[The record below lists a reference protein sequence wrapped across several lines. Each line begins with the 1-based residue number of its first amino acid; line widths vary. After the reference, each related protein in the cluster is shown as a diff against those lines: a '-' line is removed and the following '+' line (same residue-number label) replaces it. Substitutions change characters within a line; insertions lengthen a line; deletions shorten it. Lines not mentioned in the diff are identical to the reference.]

1 MINERNL
8 KLGTARSAIRE
19 LFEYGKK
26 QKAILGENK
35 VFDFSL
41 GNPSTPAPKEVDNAI
56 TDIIANNPSVLTHGY
71 TSAQGSLE
79 ARTAIADYIAK
90 SFNLSTSAD
99 DIYITCGA
107 AAALCCVFGALTKDS
122 NTEFISIAPYFP
134 EYKVFV
140 EGQGANLKV
149 VPADT
154 KAFQIDFKALE
165 SLINENTAG
174 VIINSPN
181 NPSGTVYSKET
192 LIELANLLSYKSKEI
207 GHPIYII
214 SDEPY
219 RELVYNNINIPFIP
233 SIYNN
238 TFVCYSYSKSLSL
251 PGERI
256 GYVYVPSFAEKSK
269 ELYAAVAGAGRAMGY
284 VCAPSLIQQV
294 VAKCTN
300 IKPNL
305 NEYYTNR
312 NLLYDTLTSYGYEC
326 ASPDGAFY
334 LFVKAPN
341 GDGNKFSKLAK
352 NKNVLIVPG
361 ESFGCKEFVRISYC
375 VDTKTVKGAL
385 PIFKELIE
393 EC

>member
-19 LFEYGKK
+19 LFEYGRK
-26 QKAILGENK
+26 QKELLGSDK

-41 GNPSTPAPKEVDNAI
+41 GNPSTPVPKEVDETISN
-56 TDIIANNPSVLTHGY
+56 IIDSGNSVLTHGY
-71 TSAQGSLE
+71 TSAQGSFDT
-79 ARTAIADYIAK
+79 RSAIASSIAK
-90 SFNLSTSAD
+90 RFAVNVSAD

-107 AAALCCVFGALTKDS
+107 AAALCCTFGALTVSSD
-122 NTEFISIAPYFP
+122 TEFIAIAPYFP

-140 EGQGANLKV
+140 EGQGAKLKV

-154 KAFQIDFKALE
+154 KNFQIDFYALE
-165 SLINENTAG
+165 ELINENTAG
-174 VIINSPN
+174 IIINSPN
-181 NPSGTVYSKET
+181 NPSGTVYSEVT
-192 LIELANLLSYKSKEI
+192 LKRLVDLLNRKVEEI

-219 RELVYNNINIPFIP
+219 RELVYGDTQVPFIP
-233 SIYNN
+233 CLYDN
-238 TFVCYSYSKSLSL
+238 TIVCYSYSKSLSL

-256 GYVYVPSFAEKSK
+256 GYVYVPCFAENSK

-294 VAKCTN
+294 ITKCVDV
-300 IKPNL
+300 KPNL
-305 NEYYTNR
+305 EEYRINR
-312 NLLYDTLTSYGYEC
+312 ELLLNALTSYGYEC

-341 GDGNKFSKLAK
+341 GDGNKFSEVAK
-352 NKNVLIVPG
+352 SKNVLIVPG

-385 PIFKELIE
+385 PLFKELIE

>member
-26 QKAILGENK
+26 QKAVLGEDK

-41 GNPSTPAPKEVDNAI
+41 GNPSIPAPKEVDNAI

-71 TSAQGSLE
+71 TSAQGSFE
-79 ARTAIADYIAK
+79 ARTAIADYIEK
-90 SFNLSTSAD
+90 RFNLTASAD

-122 NTEFISIAPYFP
+122 NTEFIAIAPYFP

-140 EGQGANLKV
+140 EGQGAKLKV

-165 SLINENTAG
+165 TLINKNTTA

-192 LIELANLLSYKSKEI
+192 LEELALVLKKKSEQF
-207 GHPIYII
+207 GHPIHVV

-219 RELVYNNINIPFIP
+219 RELVYGKTEVPFIP
-233 SIYNN
+233 AIYKN
-238 TFVCYSYSKSLSL
+238 TVVCYSYSKSLSL

-256 GYVYVPSFAEKSK
+256 GYVYVPSFADNSA

-284 VCAPSLIQQV
+284 VCAPSLMQGVI
-294 VAKCTN
+294 AKC
-300 IKPNL
+300 IDVKPNL
-305 NEYYTNR
+305 EEYKTNR
-312 NLLYDTLTSYGYEC
+312 DLLYNSLASYGYEC

-341 GDGNKFSKLAK
+341 GDGNKFSDMAK

-375 VDTKTVKGAL
+375 VDTKTVEGAL
-385 PIFKELIE
+385 PLFKELIE

>member
-1 MINERNL
+1 MINKKNL

-26 QKAILGENK
+26 QKALLGEDK

-41 GNPSTPAPKEVDNAI
+41 GNPSTPAPKEVDLAI
-56 TDIIANNPSVLTHGY
+56 REIIASGNSVLTHGY

-79 ARTAIADYIAK
+79 TRTAIANAIK
-90 SFNLSTSAD
+90 QKFNTEASAD

-107 AAALCCVFGALTKDS
+107 AAALCTVFGALAEGFD
-122 NTEFISIAPYFP
+122 TEFIAIAPYFP

-140 EGQGANLKV
+140 NGQGAKLQV
-149 VPADT
+149 VSADT
-154 KAFQIDFKALE
+154 KDFQIDFNALE
-165 SLINENTAG
+165 GLINKNTAG

-181 NPSGTVYSKET
+181 NPSGTVYSKKTLET
-192 LIELANLLSYKSKEI
+192 LAEILTRKSKEV
-207 GHPIYII
+207 GHTIYII

-219 RELVYNNINIPFIP
+219 RELVYSDTIVPFVP
-233 SIYNN
+233 TIYKN
-238 TFVCYSYSKSLSL
+238 TIVCYSYSKSLSL

-256 GYVYVPSFAEKSK
+256 GYVYVPAFCENANEV
-269 ELYAAVAGAGRAMGY
+269 YAAIAGAGRAMGY
-284 VCAPSLIQQV
+284 VCAPSLLQQV
-294 VAKCTN
+294 IAKC
-300 IKPNL
+300 IDVKPNL
-305 NEYYTNR
+305 EEYKVNR
-312 NLLYDTLTSYGYEC
+312 NLLVDALTSYGYEC

-341 GDGNKFSKLAK
+341 GDGNAFAELAK
-352 NKNVLIVPG
+352 TKNVLIVPG

-385 PIFKELIE
+385 PLFKELIE

>member
-1 MINERNL
+1 MINKNFL

-19 LFEYGKK
+19 LFEYGNK
-26 QKAILGENK
+26 QKKLLGSDK

-41 GNPSTPAPKEVDNAI
+41 GNPSTPAPKDVDKAI
-56 TDIIANNPSVLTHGY
+56 NNIILSGNSVLTHGY
-71 TSAQGSLE
+71 TSAQGSFE
-79 ARTAIADYIAK
+79 TRNAIANSIARR
-90 SFNLSTSAD
+90 FGVNASAD

-107 AAALCCVFGALTKDS
+107 AAALCCTFGALTESAD
-122 NTEFISIAPYFP
+122 TEFIAIAPYFP

-140 EGQGANLKV
+140 EGQGAKLKV
-149 VPADT
+149 VSADT
-154 KAFQIDFKALE
+154 NAFQIDFDALE

-192 LIELANLLSYKSKEI
+192 LEKLADLLNEKSREF
-207 GHPIYII
+207 GHTIYII

-219 RELVYNNINIPFIP
+219 RELVYGDIEVPFIP
-233 SIYNN
+233 TIYKN
-238 TFVCYSYSKSLSL
+238 TVVCYSYSKSLSL

-256 GYVYVPSFAEKSK
+256 GYVYVPSFAENSA

-284 VCAPSLIQQV
+284 VCAPSLIQAV
-294 VAKCTN
+294 ISKC
-300 IKPNL
+300 IDAKPNL
-305 NEYYTNR
+305 EEYKVNR
-312 NLLYDTLTSYGYEC
+312 DLLYNTLTSYGYEC

-341 GDGNKFSKLAK
+341 SDGNKFSEMAK
-352 NKNVLIVPG
+352 IKNVLIVPG
-361 ESFGCKEFVRISYC
+361 ESFGLKEYVRISYC
-375 VDTKTVKGAL
+375 VDTRTVKGAL
-385 PIFKELIE
+385 PLFKELIE

>member
-26 QKAILGENK
+26 QKAVLGEDK

-41 GNPSTPAPKEVDNAI
+41 GNPSIPAPKEVDNAI

-71 TSAQGSLE
+71 TSAQGSFE
-79 ARTAIADYIAK
+79 ARTAIADYIEK
-90 SFNLSTSAD
+90 RFNLTASAD

-122 NTEFISIAPYFP
+122 NTEFIAIAPYFP

-140 EGQGANLKV
+140 EGQGAKLKV

-165 SLINENTAG
+165 TLINKNTTA

-192 LIELANLLSYKSKEI
+192 LEELALVLRKKSEQF
-207 GHPIYII
+207 GHPIHVV

-219 RELVYNNINIPFIP
+219 RELVYGKTEVPFIP
-233 SIYNN
+233 AIYKN
-238 TFVCYSYSKSLSL
+238 TVVCYSYSKSLSL

-256 GYVYVPSFAEKSK
+256 GYVYVPSFADNSA

-284 VCAPSLIQQV
+284 VCAPSLMQGVI
-294 VAKCTN
+294 AKC
-300 IKPNL
+300 IDVKPNL
-305 NEYYTNR
+305 EEYKTNR
-312 NLLYDTLTSYGYEC
+312 DLLYNSLASYGYEC

-341 GDGNKFSKLAK
+341 GDGNKFSDMAK

-375 VDTKTVKGAL
+375 VDTKTVEGAL
-385 PIFKELIE
+385 PLFKELIE